1 MTSLRKRELVWSVAV
16 GLVLADSSIV
26 TLALPDVLREFDTTV
41 FGVSWVLTAFNIV
54 LAAAILPASRLA
66 RRMAPR
72 AWVGGLVV
80 FAGSSLV
87 CAVAPSIGVLIA
99 ARCVQALGGAAV
111 VASAIELLAG
121 TRGSHREAAT
131 A

>member
-1 MTSLRKRELVWSVAV
+1 MRTERVRERVWAVMV

-54 LAAAILPASRLA
+54 LALAIIPASRLA

-72 AWVGGLVV
+72 VWTVGLVL
-80 FAGSSLV
+80 FTGASLA
-87 CAVAPSIGVLIA
+87 CAIAPSIGVLIA
-99 ARCVQALGGAAV
+99 ARCVQAIGGAAV
-111 VASAIELLAG
+111 VAAAIEMLA
-121 TRGSHREAAT
+121 
-131 A
+131 